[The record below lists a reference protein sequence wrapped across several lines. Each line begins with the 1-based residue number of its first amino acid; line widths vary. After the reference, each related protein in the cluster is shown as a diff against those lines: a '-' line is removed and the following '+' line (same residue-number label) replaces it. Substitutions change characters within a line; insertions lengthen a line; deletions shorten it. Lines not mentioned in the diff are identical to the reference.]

1 METRFMPSDTQ
12 PPATAPATGQWN
24 PDQIFPVL
32 RHRERRRYLSL
43 MAANG
48 RPYLAYDL
56 DTTKYK
62 RLNSTLKHLAM
73 MCEAGLLV
81 SAPDPKDGRRTLYT
95 LAPSVPVK
103 KATEG
108 GTVIDFGFALL
119 RSDGAEPQAKAQAS
133 GGWKPDEIFSIL
145 ALPPRRRVLFAMAH
159 GKAATATAMEGASKM
174 RLDATLKHLTALR
187 KAGMLLTSP
196 DPTDARQTL
205 YRLAPSVPVTKTPEG
220 GTVIDFGFCLL
231 RL

>member
-1 METRFMPSDTQ
+1 MPSDTQ
-12 PPATAPATGQWN
+12 SPATAPATGQWN
-24 PDQIFPVL
+24 PDQVFSVL

-48 RPYLAYDL
+48 RPYSAYDL
-56 DTTKYK
+56 DTNKYK
-62 RLNSTLKHLAM
+62 RLHSTLKHLAM
-73 MCEAGLLV
+73 MCETGLLV
-81 SAPDPKDGRRTLYT
+81 SAPDPKDGRRTLYM

-103 KATEG
+103 KKAEG
-108 GTVIDFGFALL
+108 GGVIDFGFALL
-119 RSDGAEPQAKAQAS
+119 RSDGAEPPATVPAS
-133 GGWKPDEIFSIL
+133 GRWKPDEIFSTL
-145 ALPPRRRVLFAMAH
+145 ALPPRRRVLLALAH
-159 GKAATATAMEGASKM
+159 GKASTATGMEGASKL

-205 YRLAPSVPVTKTPEG
+205 YMLAPSVPVKKTPEG
-220 GTVIDFGFCLL
+220 GTVIDFGFVLL